1 VIISL
6 EQAGKKFYREWIF
19 RNISISFS
27 PDDPTVVS
35 GPNGSGKSTLL
46 QVISGAVLPTEGKI
60 NFLDVEN
67 VNADNFF
74 RHVSFTAPYL
84 ELIEEFTLNEIVAFH
99 FKFKKP
105 IKDIGHQELISIM
118 KLENNSEKVFKYF
131 SSGMKQRVRL
141 ALAIFSDTK
150 VLLLDEPCSNLD
162 SESVSWY
169 HQIIGQ
175 NISNRI
181 VIVASNNQEHEYFFC
196 KRNLNMNDFK

>member
-19 RNISISFS
+19 RNISISFL
-27 PDDPTVVS
+27 PDEPTVVT

-60 NFLDVEN
+60 NFLNVEN

-84 ELIEEFTLNEIVAFH
+84 ELIEEFTLNEIIAFH

-105 IKDIGHQELISIM
+105 LKGISQKELISIM
-118 KLENNSEKVFKYF
+118 KLESNGEKVFKYF

-141 ALAIFSDTK
+141 ALAVFSDTK
-150 VLLLDEPCSNLD
+150 VLLLDEPCSNFD
-162 SESVSWY
+162 SESIDWY
-169 HQIIGQ
+169 QQIITQSMGD
-175 NISNRI
+175 RI
-181 VIVASNNQEHEYFFC
+181 VIVASNNQEHEYSFC
-196 KRNLNMNDFK
+196 GRHLNMNDFK